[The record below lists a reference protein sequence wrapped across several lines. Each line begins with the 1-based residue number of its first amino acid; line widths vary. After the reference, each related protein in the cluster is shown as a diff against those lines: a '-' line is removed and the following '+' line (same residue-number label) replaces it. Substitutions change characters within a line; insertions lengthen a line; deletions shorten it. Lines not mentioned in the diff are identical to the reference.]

1 MIVSKH
7 DSMIKS
13 FGDKESEK
21 VFNRQVSRKLP
32 NDIQKTAL
40 RKLMMINA
48 AVELND
54 LKVPPGNRLEKLK
67 GDLSDYHSIR
77 VNDKWR
83 IIFKWSVG
91 NTEEVKITDYH
102 K

>member
-1 MIVSKH
+1 
-7 DSMIKS
+7 MIKS

-21 VFNRQVSRKLP
+21 IFNRQVSRKLP

-40 RKLMMINA
+40 RKLIMINA

-67 GDLSDYHSIR
+67 GDLSDYHSVR
-77 VNDKWR
+77 VNEQWK
-83 IIFKWSVG
+83 IIFKWSV
-91 NTEEVKITDYH
+91 
-102 K
+102 